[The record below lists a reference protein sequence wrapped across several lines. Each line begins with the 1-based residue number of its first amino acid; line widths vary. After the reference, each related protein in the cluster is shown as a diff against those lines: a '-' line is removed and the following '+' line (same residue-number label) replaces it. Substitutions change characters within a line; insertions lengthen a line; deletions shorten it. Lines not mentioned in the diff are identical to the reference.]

1 MKMKTLA
8 QACLALA
15 TAAFTAGAAHAAD
28 TVKIGFITDMSGLYA
43 DIDGQGG
50 LEAIRMAVADFG
62 GKVLGKPIEVVY
74 ADRKSVV

>member
-43 DIDGQGG
+43 PSRVFSITNH
-50 LEAIRMAVADFG
+50 VARHTASD
-62 GKVLGKPIEVVY
+62 
-74 ADRKSVV
+74 ATTTQAR